1 MTDPTGFNDLRLL
14 LPFYIN
20 GTLDS
25 VRRTEL
31 DAALAASSEL
41 RAELAAV
48 QAVQQ
53 QVRQSPAAALPGS
66 ADETEAR
73 LSRLMDR
80 LPAQL
85 PAQPPAQPPTARAA
99 SGRLDLSAALAFL
112 TPRRWVPAVA
122 LSLAAIIG
130 FQAAALSRAHARNDQ
145 LGTQL
150 AQITQKY
157 QSASGPCQ
165 DQAGSGRIAVELAD
179 GAAWAQ
185 IAALLD
191 TEQLTIADSGGF
203 GTLTLAS
210 KLKDQALSD
219 QIARLGKS
227 ALVTSAAVAR

>member
-1 MTDPTGFNDLRLL
+1 MTDQTGFNDLRLL
-14 LPFYIN
+14 LPFYVN
-20 GTLDS
+20 GTLD
-25 VRRTEL
+25 VARRTEL

-48 QAVQQ
+48 HAVQQ
-53 QVRQSPAAALPGS
+53 QVRQSTAAAGPGS
-66 ADETEAR
+66 ADETEVRLAR
-73 LSRLMDR
+73 LMNR
-80 LPAQL
+80 LPAQ
-85 PAQPPAQPPTARAA
+85 PQAQAPTPRT
-99 SGRLDLSAALAFL
+99 SGRLGLSAALAFL

-130 FQAAALSRAHARNDQ
+130 FQAAALSRVHARNDQ
-145 LGTQL
+145 LATQL

-157 QSASGPCQ
+157 QSAAGPCQ
-165 DQAGSGRIAVELAD
+165 DQAGSGRIAAELAD

-185 IAALLD
+185 IAELLD
-191 TEQLTIADSGGF
+191 TEQLTIVDSGGF

>member
-1 MTDPTGFNDLRLL
+1 MTDQTGFNDLRLL
-14 LPFYIN
+14 LPFYVN
-20 GTLDS
+20 GTLD
-25 VRRTEL
+25 VARRTEL

-53 QVRQSPAAALPGS
+53 QVRQSTAAAGPGS
-66 ADETEAR
+66 ADETEVRLAR
-73 LSRLMDR
+73 LMNR
-80 LPAQL
+80 LPAQ
-85 PAQPPAQPPTARAA
+85 PQAQAPTPRT
-99 SGRLDLSAALAFL
+99 SGRLGLSAALAFL

-130 FQAAALSRAHARNDQ
+130 FQAAALSRVHARNDQ

-157 QSASGPCQ
+157 QSAAGPCQ
-165 DQAGSGRIAVELAD
+165 DQAGSGQIAAELAD

-185 IAALLD
+185 IAELLD
-191 TEQLTIADSGGF
+191 TEQLTIVDSGGF

>member
-80 LPAQL
+80 LPAQ
-85 PAQPPAQPPTARAA
+85 PRAQPPTARAS

>member
-1 MTDPTGFNDLRLL
+1 MTDQTGFNDLRLL

-25 VRRTEL
+25 ARRTEL

-80 LPAQL
+80 LPAQ
-85 PAQPPAQPPTARAA
+85 PPAQPPTARAS

-210 KLKDQALSD
+210 KLNDQALSD
-219 QIARLGKS
+219 QIVRLGKS
-227 ALVTSAAVAR
+227 ALVTSAAAAR